1 MRSTPDAYTLTGFPQ
16 FSKSEIFLRRGAHP
30 VIQATPDDDC
40 LNLAEKISRSLASKT
55 LSGHIRL
62 GLENWSFACLYVS
75 AEGSMENKAT
85 ELNASIRRTIEQ
97 LANETDAARQ
107 SQLFRDYL
115 KTSAAFW
122 DYSWHNQ
129 MLIWRQKPDASFVG
143 GFNTWLK
150 CGRYVRKGEKGIA
163 ILAPM
168 FFKDKRQNG
177 DGTDAEVQRIWF
189 KVVYVFDISQTDGA
203 PLPELPT
210 RSFGERGQ
218 DMLNRLLRFAES
230 RGITVRFVEK
240 CSLNGAVGTSRGAEI
255 EIRTSETDAT
265 TQAATLAHE
274 IAHSLLHFK
283 ADGKRIT
290 NRDGQEIDKRQRE
303 LEAEATAYVVCSYFG
318 IQSPSNFYLATYR
331 VTSAM
336 MLEGVETIAAT
347 VKTILSGCQEP
358 AQLCSA

>member
-1 MRSTPDAYTLTGFPQ
+1 
-16 FSKSEIFLRRGAHP
+16 
-30 VIQATPDDDC
+30 
-40 LNLAEKISRSLASKT
+40 
-55 LSGHIRL
+55 
-62 GLENWSFACLYVS
+62 
-75 AEGSMENKAT
+75 MENKAT

-129 MLIWRQKPDASFVG
+129 MLIWRQKPEASFVG

-168 FFKDKRQNG
+168 FFKDKRQT
-177 DGTDAEVQRIWF
+177 TDSEAEAQRIWF
-189 KVVYVFDISQTDGA
+189 KVVSVFDISQTDGT

-210 RSFGERGQ
+210 KSVGERGQ
-218 DMLNRLLRFAES
+218 DMLNRLRRSAES

-240 CSLNGAVGTSRGAEI
+240 SSLNGAVGTSRGTEI

-274 IAHSLLHFK
+274 IAHSLLHFTP
-283 ADGKRIT
+283 DGKRIT
-290 NRDGQEIDKRQRE
+290 TRDGREIDKQQRE
-303 LEAEATAYVVCSYFG
+303 LEAEATAYVVGSYFG
-318 IQSPSNFYLATYR
+318 IQSPSDFYLAAYK
-331 VTSAM
+331 VTPAM
-336 MLEGVETIAAT
+336 LLEAVETIAAT
-347 VKTILSGCQEP
+347 VKTILGGCQEP
-358 AQLCSA
+358 AQLCAA